1 MTPDERIASL
11 LRQDMPPAR
20 DTAFE
25 CAVMRQVAD
34 RALCQSLLVALVVSL
49 VGGLVLWA
57 AAPALVRVL
66 EPLANS
72 LFSGVAVLAAAVT
85 VLALV
90 GPVGRRA
97 ERLARSI

>member
-1 MTPDERIASL
+1 MTADDQITAF
-11 LRQDMPPAR
+11 LRQERPPAR
-20 DTAFE
+20 DLAFE
-25 CAVMRQVAD
+25 SAVMRQVAD
-34 RALCQSLLVALVVSL
+34 RVLRQSLLVALVVSL
-49 VGGLVLWA
+49 AGGVALWA
-57 AAPALVRVL
+57 AAPALVRGL

-97 ERLARSI
+97 ERLARRI